1 MGYALSIAIL
11 SMLPSTSSGALSR
24 NGSFEKHP
32 GISGSSL
39 FHQSSADEKQ
49 LLMIQQQLARA
60 WVERDRAF
68 IERVLAPEWSVTQ
81 ADGTIRSRAAVLHD
95 AFIVRTVT
103 VESMVIDDVT
113 VTLLGD
119 TAIVRGRTQA
129 TGVVGDQR
137 GSARLRFTD
146 TFIKRRGQ
154 WQAVA
159 SHATT
164 LAR

>member
-1 MGYALSIAIL
+1 MISPRFG
-11 SMLPSTSSGALSR
+11 SR
-24 NGSFEKHP
+24 TAPAKWR
-32 GISGSSL
+32 
-39 FHQSSADEKQ
+39 A
-49 LLMIQQQLARA
+49 LARA

-81 ADGTIRSRAAVLHD
+81 ADGTVRSRAAILHD
-95 AFIVRTVT
+95 AFVVARVSI
-103 VESMVIDDVT
+103 ESMIVDEVT

-129 TGVVGDQR
+129 TGVVGGQR
-137 GSARLRFTD
+137 GSAQLRFTD
-146 TFIKRRGQ
+146 TFIKRSGQ

>member
-24 NGSFEKHP
+24 NGSLEKHS
-32 GISGSSL
+32 GISSSSL

-81 ADGTIRSRAAVLHD
+81 ADGTS
-95 AFIVRTVT
+95 
-103 VESMVIDDVT
+103 
-113 VTLLGD
+113 G
-119 TAIVRGRTQA
+119 
-129 TGVVGDQR
+129 
-137 GSARLRFTD
+137 
-146 TFIKRRGQ
+146 
-154 WQAVA
+154 
-159 SHATT
+159 HALPSSTT
-164 LAR
+164 PSSSEP

>member
-1 MGYALSIAIL
+1 MRYAVSIAIVF
-11 SMLPSTSSGALSR
+11 MLPSARSGALEWLPRDPPRSL
-24 NGSFEKHP
+24 
-32 GISGSSL
+32 SSAP
-39 FHQSSADEKQ
+39 FRQSSADEKQ

-95 AFIVRTVT
+95 AFVVRTVL
-103 VESMVIDDVT
+103 VESMIIDDVT
-113 VTLLGD
+113 VIVIGD

-146 TFIKRRGQ
+146 TFIKRSGQ

-159 SHATT
+159 SQATT

>member
-1 MGYALSIAIL
+1 MRYAVSIAFVF
-11 SMLPSTSSGALSR
+11 MLPSAPPGALEWLTR
-24 NGSFEKHP
+24 EPPRRHGSA
-32 GISGSSL
+32 L
-39 FHQSSADEKQ
+39 FRQSSADEKQ
-49 LLMIQQQLARA
+49 LLTIQQQLARA

-95 AFIVRTVT
+95 AFVVRTVL
-103 VESMVIDDVT
+103 VESMIIDDVT
-113 VTLLGD
+113 AIVLGD

-146 TFIKRRGQ
+146 TFIKRGGQ

>member
-1 MGYALSIAIL
+1 MRYAVSIAIVF
-11 SMLPSTSSGALSR
+11 MLPSARSGALEWLPR
-24 NGSFEKHP
+24 DPPGSL
-32 GISGSSL
+32 SSAP
-39 FHQSSADEKQ
+39 FRQSSADEKQ

-95 AFIVRTVT
+95 AFVVRTVL
-103 VESMVIDDVT
+103 VESMIIDDVT
-113 VTLLGD
+113 VIVIED

-146 TFIKRRGQ
+146 TFIKRSGQ

-159 SHATT
+159 SQATT